1 MILIKNVPLPL
12 INGITLWPFVLC
24 KTAYPDDILLNHE
37 RIHLRQQ
44 IELLVLPFY
53 IIYLAEW
60 LFYFVQYGNVWKAY
74 RQISFE
80 KEAYAKESNLDY
92 LKSRKWYASFK
103 YL

>member
-24 KTAYPDDILLNHE
+24 KTSNPSQVLLNHE

-53 IIYLAEW
+53 VFYLAEW
-60 LFYFVQYGNVWKAY
+60 LYNFVQYGNVWKAY

-80 KEAYAKESNLDY
+80 KEAYFHEADLAY
-92 LKSRKWYASFK
+92 LQNRKWYSSFK
-103 YL
+103 FL